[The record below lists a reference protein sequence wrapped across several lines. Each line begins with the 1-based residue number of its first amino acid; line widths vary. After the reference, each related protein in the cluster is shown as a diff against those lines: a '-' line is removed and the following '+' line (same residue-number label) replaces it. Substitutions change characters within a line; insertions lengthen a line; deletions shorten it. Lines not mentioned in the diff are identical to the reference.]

1 MTENKENTPKYSKA
15 VVLFLC
21 LQTLTWGFFASDK
34 IPLVQTIAYHGLN
47 CCWYRA
53 DTQIYHSHFL
63 SSTLR
68 STWQE
73 AVQTQPQKLVSHRF
87 CINVKPVF
95 STTSDNKDF
104 QLSSWT
110 PGFWGTEWI
119 ALENERR
126 FAQKDLCRQHK
137 EVFPKLCQQCAK
149 LLKNV
154 LSIWESNSGFKPTS
168 ILVKGKEIC

>member
-1 MTENKENTPKYSKA
+1 MQACQIAVAEVEVSTMTENKENTPKYNKA

-95 STTSDNKDF
+95 S
-104 QLSSWT
+104 QLVITRISSFH
-110 PGFWGTEWI
+110 PGHRGFE
-119 ALENERR
+119 
-126 FAQKDLCRQHK
+126 
-137 EVFPKLCQQCAK
+137 
-149 LLKNV
+149 V
-154 LSIWESNSGFKPTS
+154 LSG
-168 ILVKGKEIC
+168 